1 MYKKMIVV
9 FFLLTALLITPGCQ
23 NSMEKFDVEQWH
35 KEVLAHRA
43 ETDKE
48 FSTSPK
54 SPFAGITRLSLDT
67 LAENYFTYDKG
78 EFDLSQGPEDGALLK
93 LSFKNKK
100 WFWEKLNDD
109 VILKSDKQLLA
120 PGKLPNKALD
130 GSFDRFALSVYPL
143 VEKMVIIVFD
153 PQREAFMSF
162 KHLLYFPPDPL
173 YRVNAK
179 LKRFKNPEKVEM
191 LTSRNLI
198 KTYFRYAQV
207 EFKIKGESQILMAY
221 KQSLTPGTG
230 KGWLFIPFR
239 DKTSEVET
247 YAAGRFLEL
256 EEPPGDSF
264 VLDFNLSF
272 NPLCNYAHVYNC
284 SYPPPE
290 NHLKIAIRAG
300 EKTYP
305 EEH

>member
-1 MYKKMIVV
+1 MCKKVIIS
-9 FFLLTALLITPGCQ
+9 FYFLTVLFIAQGCQ
-23 NSMEKFDVEQWH
+23 NSVEKFDVEQWH
-35 KEVLAHRA
+35 KGILAHRA

-48 FSTSPK
+48 YSTSPE

-67 LAENYFTYDKG
+67 IPENYFTYSER
-78 EFDLSQGPEDGALLK
+78 EFDLSQEPKKNALLK

-109 VILKSDKQLLA
+109 VILKSDKQTLA
-120 PGKLPNKALD
+120 PGKMPNAALD
-130 GSFDRFALSVYPL
+130 GSFDRFTLTIYPL
-143 VEKMVIIVFD
+143 DEKVVIIVFD
-153 PQREAFMSF
+153 PQREAFRNF
-162 KHLLYFPPDPL
+162 KHLLYFPPDPQ

-179 LKRFKNPEKVEM
+179 LKRFKDPEKVEM

-198 KTYFRYAQV
+198 KTYYRYARV
-207 EFKIKGESQILMAY
+207 EFNIKGESQVLMAY
-221 KQSLTPGTG
+221 KQSLASGIG

-239 DKTSEVET
+239 DKTSEIET
-247 YAAGRFLEL
+247 YAAGRFLEI
-256 EEPPGDSF
+256 EEPSGDSF
-264 VLDFNLSF
+264 VLDFNLAF

-290 NHLKIAIRAG
+290 NHLKIAIPAG